1 MNLIAR
7 VKNILINPDAEWP
20 VIAAESGDVTYL
32 FTRYVAILALIPAL
46 AGFIGTSIIGMSVS
60 VGTFRVPLVPGLI
73 NMVVSYVFTFV
84 IVYAVALVIDA
95 LAPSFRAERNFPNA
109 LKLSVYSF
117 TPVWLAGIFILI
129 PGLSFLS
136 ILGLY
141 AFYLMWT
148 GLTPLMGPPR
158 DKSLGYAIAVVVAA
172 ILITVV
178 LAIVQSTI
186 AALPRP

>member
-1 MNLIAR
+1 MAR
-7 VKNILINPDAEWP
+7 DR
-20 VIAAESGDVTYL
+20 GRTRRRDYL

-46 AGFIGTSIIGMSVS
+46 AGFIGYSIIGMSVS

-73 NMVVSYVFTFV
+73 NLVLGYIFTFV

-141 AFYLMWT
+141 GLYLLWT
-148 GLTPLMGPPR
+148 GLTPLMGSPR
-158 DKSLGYAIAVVVAA
+158 DKSLFYALSVLVAA
-172 ILITVV
+172 IIVTIV
-178 LAIVQSTI
+178 LAIVQSTDREHPAALLI
-186 AALPRP
+186 AAHG